1 MTELEML
8 RGELDQVD
16 RELVRLFEKRMGLC
30 RAVARYKLERDMP
43 VLDRS
48 REAQVLASRCAMLA
62 DPCWTDAT
70 RALFEAIM
78 ALSRAEQQ
86 ACMEEARGQ

>member
-16 RELVRLFEKRMGLC
+16 RELVRLFERRMELS
-30 RAVARYKLERDMP
+30 RAVARCKLERGMP
-43 VLDRS
+43 VLDRG

-62 DPCWTDAT
+62 EPHWADAT
-70 RALFEAIM
+70 HTLFETIM

-86 ACMEEARGQ
+86 ACMEEAQGQ